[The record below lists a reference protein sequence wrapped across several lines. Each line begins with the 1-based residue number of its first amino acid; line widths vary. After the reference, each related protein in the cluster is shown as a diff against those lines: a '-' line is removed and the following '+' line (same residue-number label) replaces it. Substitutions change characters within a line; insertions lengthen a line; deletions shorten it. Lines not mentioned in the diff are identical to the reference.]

1 MNWIDPVSNWLTLL
15 NQIILQCT
23 CCYLQKYTSINTQIH
38 KYKYRIHMYIY
49 TNTQILPRK
58 QKWANWPF
66 WIGSLWNAS
75 AVTSA
80 AYFILQLNSCAG
92 VIIWTFGATNWTFGV
107 IRWILAEVIEFWYN
121 QLNFWWERDAIL
133 AKLQSGRG
141 RLLQL
146 VKKVMVSDWRLR
158 WSSFWSCF
166 INLQFTINYLEIIEN
181 LFQGALLINKWKNY
195 FHQWIYRSG

>member
-1 MNWIDPVSNWLTLL
+1 MFQDGPGYWSARKFWKELFSETP
-15 NQIILQCT
+15 CT
-23 CCYLQKYTSINTQIH
+23 NTQIH
-38 KYKYRIHMYIY
+38 KYTITRLQIHKFYHV
-49 TNTQILPRK
+49 NK
-58 QKWANWPF
+58 NWANWPF

-158 WSSFWSCF
+158 WSSFWSWF
-166 INLQFTINYLEIIEN
+166 VNLQ
-181 LFQGALLINKWKNY
+181 WK
-195 FHQWIYRSG
+195 